1 MRQNQKTQLR
11 HFETSL
17 KPTNNTLKPLYNK
30 GWKDVISIKKKVI
43 QLWLG
48 NWLGKK
54 NLVEFG

>member
-17 KPTNNTLKPLYNK
+17 KPTNNTLKSLYNK
-30 GWKDVISIKKKVI
+30 GLKDVISIKKKVI

-54 NLVEFG
+54 I

>member
-11 HFETSL
+11 HFETYL
-17 KPTNNTLKPLYNK
+17 KPINNTLKPLYNK

-54 NLVEFG
+54 I